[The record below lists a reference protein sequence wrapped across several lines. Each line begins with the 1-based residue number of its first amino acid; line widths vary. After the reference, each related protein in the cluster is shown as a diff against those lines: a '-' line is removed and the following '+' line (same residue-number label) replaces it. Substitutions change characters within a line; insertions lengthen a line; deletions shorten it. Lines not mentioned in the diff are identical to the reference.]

1 MATPVDNKQIEKRG
15 PPEEVKQDSLLLKML
30 PAPVVLQILT
40 HAITSPKDILT
51 LKGVCRLWNEILWFS
66 FMPIM
71 SKVFGLPRRN
81 PFPQPS
87 TNTKMALAENLHNHA
102 KDIAEIMSSDRPEE
116 VSPFINNFNLSIA
129 TRSEKLHYLKQAFLK
144 NNADLV
150 KFFSKGLNLSHLEK
164 LECLKQAI
172 IVDKKDLIKFFSD
185 DLTLSDAEKNELIP
199 AAIQSGNMDLI
210 SGINLESLTRADKM
224 DYLNDA
230 LMYGHTE
237 VIDFFFS
244 TCPIDFAEYE
254 IDTFILSS
262 IEAGYLPFI
271 EKHYVNLDYH
281 SKVLCLEE
289 AQSNDHNEK
298 VIEFIF
304 KNCPDLTDCQTQNII
319 ARAICRG
326 SMGVLEQFDFDQFNR
341 KKIFYF
347 LKEAIRT
354 ENENIINF
362 FFNKCPNL
370 SEDEQNKLFEDSVK
384 NNKVVSTNFLLNHV
398 ISDPIKACKNA
409 LKSLLTDNFK
419 MRQFLI
425 DKILANKPIIS
436 DTDLAKLMLLFT
448 ARFGLL
454 DQMKVILETL
464 SDNLLNEQYFRGL
477 SPRLLDLSIIYGQP
491 EVMNY
496 ILTRFSDIFTPEYI
510 GQKLL
515 SFAERSRMDPTFWEL
530 KSSEGVKH
538 LLNAVPE
545 IPLDYVKSA
554 LRLSIDLLRYAV
566 AVLAAREDILE
577 DHHFIEELTNKTH
590 SHFRYYRPSF
600 RPFNVKAIQE
610 AVDRK
615 LNEDADRRLSEA
627 NEDADRRL
635 SEAMATIFES
645 ESK

>member
-15 PPEEVKQDSLLLKML
+15 APEEVKQDSLLLKML
-30 PAPVVLQILT
+30 PAPVILEILK
-40 HAITSPKDILT
+40 HATTSLRVIPK
-51 LKGVCRLWNEILWFS
+51 LKRVCKLWNEILRFS

-71 SKVFGLPRRN
+71 SKVFGLPTRN
-81 PFPQPS
+81 PFSQPS

-172 IVDKKDLIKFFSD
+172 IVDQKDLIKLISE
-185 DLTLSDAEKNELIP
+185 DLTLSEAEKKELIP
-199 AAIQSGNMDLI
+199 LAIQSGNMDII
-210 SGINLESLTRADKM
+210 SDIKLESLTRADKIG
-224 DYLNDA
+224 YLEDA
-230 LMYGHTE
+230 LKYGHKD
-237 VIDFFFS
+237 VIDFFFNI
-244 TCPIDFAEYE
+244 CPNNLAQYH

-281 SKVLCLEE
+281 SKVRCLEK
-289 AQSNDHNEK
+289 AQSNDHNETA
-298 VIEFIF
+298 IEFIF
-304 KNCPDLTDCQTQNII
+304 KNCLDLTDWAAQNII
-319 ARAICRG
+319 AAAINHG
-326 SMGVLEQFDFDQFNR
+326 SMGVLKQFDFDKFKR
-341 KKIFYF
+341 KIIFFY
-347 LKEAIRT
+347 LNEAINT
-354 ENENIINF
+354 GNEDIINF

-370 SEDEQNKLFEDSVK
+370 SEDEKNKLFEDSVES
-384 NNKVVSTNFLLNHV
+384 NKVASTNFLLNHV
-398 ISDPIKACKNA
+398 MSDPIKACKNV
-409 LKSLLTDNFK
+409 LKSSEINNFE

-425 DKILANKPIIS
+425 DKILADKPIIS
-436 DTDLAKLMLLFT
+436 DSDLAALMLFST
-448 ARFGLL
+448 AEFGLL

-464 SDNLLNEQYFRGL
+464 SDDLLNEQYFRDL
-477 SPRLLDLSIIYGQP
+477 FPELLDLSIIYDQP

-496 ILTRFSDIFTPEYI
+496 ILTRFSDILTPEYI
-510 GQKLL
+510 GQKLSSL
-515 SFAERSRMDPTFWEL
+515 AERLGMYPTFWDS
-530 KSSEGVKH
+530 KNSEGVKH

-545 IPLDYVKSA
+545 IPLDHVKETLKS
-554 LRLSIDLLRYAV
+554 SIDLLGFAA
-566 AVLAAREDILE
+566 AVLAAREDILD
-577 DHHFIEELTNKTH
+577 DHHFIENLTNKTH
-590 SHFRYYRPSF
+590 SRIRSYRPS
-600 RPFNVKAIQE
+600 NVKAIQE

-645 ESK
+645 ESE